1 MFTINIGSQQFN
13 LDTSALT
20 EEDKEDLQVIGSK
33 FGNKEEA
40 IAGLLAYF
48 PNIEELLTEKKRTP
62 AVYVKVTNTIGWW
75 VSKEFLLGT
84 GTNAD
89 ADLVK
94 ENTYTVSYTEFI
106 SKCSK
111 TVRDECQK
119 VLAKKLGETETTTNT
134 TKLETWKPSTWN
146 KSAAVAFMVKELQGD
161 NEGNL
166 SEFLG
171 EEKWGAWLA
180 GFVGAE
186 IRKDTAKAIQC
197 VKKGDRVF
205 FSVDRKTYARDRAR
219 WQKAFEVI
227 KNSCRGSKLEYMPT
241 VNGEIPF
248 KIRGTSAG
256 KNI

>member
-1 MFTINIGSQQFN
+1 MFTINIGTKQFALN
-13 LDTSALT
+13 GNLT
-20 EEDKEDLQVIGSK
+20 EEEKEDLQVIGSK
-33 FGNKEEA
+33 FGNEEEA
-40 IAGLLAYF
+40 VAALASYF
-48 PNIEELLTEKKRTP
+48 PDIEVQIKNNGTKHP
-62 AVYVKVTNTIGWW
+62 AVYVKVTQTIGWW
-75 VSKEFLLGT
+75 ISKEFLLNT

-89 ADLVK
+89 ADLVR
-94 ENTYTVSYTEFI
+94 EDTYSMNYTEFI

-119 VLAKKLGETETTTNT
+119 VLAKKLGETETITTA
-134 TKLETWKPSTWN
+134 TKTETWKPNTWN

-171 EEKWGAWLA
+171 EEKWGNWLA

-205 FSVDRKTYARDRAR
+205 FSVDRKIYAQDRAR

-241 VNGEIPF
+241 VSGEIPF
-248 KIRGTSAG
+248 KVRGTSAG